1 MLEKDIFEAFYKRHL
16 SRRLLLGRSVS
27 SDMEKMVLM
36 KLKAGMMMMIMGAFL
51 YLTSVKIECGPN
63 FTKNL
68 EVMFTDIEV
77 SADLHPQFKVSM

>member
-36 KLKAGMMMMIMGAFL
+36 KLKAGIMMTMMTHGCFSLSNKCQNRMWAKFHQELGSHV
-51 YLTSVKIECGPN
+51 YR
-63 FTKNL
+63 
-68 EVMFTDIEV
+68 
-77 SADLHPQFKVSM
+77 H